1 MNNFTTY
8 IIYSKTLDKYYI
20 GFTADIV
27 SRLQR
32 HNQKGKGFTGKENDW
47 QLVYKEEFASKAEA
61 YLRER
66 EIKKWKSRKKII
78 ELIGSGHPD

>member
-78 ELIGSGHPD
+78 ELIGSGYPD

>member
-78 ELIGSGHPD
+78 ALIGS

>member
-1 MNNFTTY
+1 MNKFTTY
-8 IIYSKTLDKYYI
+8 IIYSKILDKYYV

-47 QLVYKEEFASKAEA
+47 QLVYKEEYISKTEA
-61 YLRER
+61 YSRER
-66 EIKKWKSRKKII
+66 EIKSWKSRKKII

>member
-20 GFTADIV
+20 GFTADMV
-27 SRLQR
+27 SRLHR

-47 QLVYKEEFASKAEA
+47 QLVYKEEFTSKTEA

-78 ELIGSGHPD
+78 ELISS

>member
-47 QLVYKEEFASKAEA
+47 QLVYKEEFTSKAEA

-78 ELIGSGHPD
+78 ELIGS

>member
-8 IIYSKTLDKYYI
+8 IIYSKNFDKYYI

-47 QLVYKEEFASKAEA
+47 QLVYKEEFASKSEA

-78 ELIGSGHPD
+78 ELIGS